1 LEKEINGFSIAK
13 TFNIKVKTKKMAKE
27 KAYSKLGFTGA
38 EMESLVMKLNEL
50 LANYGV
56 FYQKVRN
63 FHWNI
68 TGPDFFELHEKFEE
82 EYLESATIIDGLAE
96 RIRVFGSHP
105 YSTYAQF
112 LQNSEIK
119 EIEERITSDQ
129 MVKELIQD
137 YEVLLSCMVDAMD
150 EALEIGDIGT
160 QKMMQDL
167 TESLEKKHWMF
178 SAWVQKD

>member
-1 LEKEINGFSIAK
+1 
-13 TFNIKVKTKKMAKE
+13 MAKE
-27 KAYSKLGFTGA
+27 KAFTKLGFTS
-38 EMESLVMKLNEL
+38 EEVESLVSRLNEL

-82 EYLESATIIDGLAE
+82 EYLESATIVDSLAE
-96 RIRVFGSHP
+96 RIRVFGSFP

-112 LQNSEIK
+112 LQHAEIK
-119 EIEERITSDQ
+119 EIEERISSDE
-129 MVKELIQD
+129 MVKALIKD
-137 YEVLLSCMVDAMD
+137 YEILLSCMVDAMD

-167 TESLEKKHWMF
+167 TETLEKKHWMY